1 MHADRVYNS
10 LGKPLR
16 RYLGAYRDKRIKTVR
31 ETEIR
36 HSETER
42 KTERHRGK
50 YIEREGERKEY

>member
-31 ETEIR
+31 ETERR
-36 HSETER
+36 HGETER
-42 KTERHRGK
+42 KTERHRGT
-50 YIEREGERKEY
+50 YI